1 VEKSLPDPGPAAGP
15 ASSCDSLSTLSQ
27 TGNTILLVDDEP
39 DIREV
44 LEIYLS
50 ELGYT
55 VHAAENGEAALKAFR
70 RTAPA
75 IVLSDIKMPG
85 MDGIELLRRIKAEA
99 PTTEVIM
106 ITGHGDMAL
115 AIDSLKLEATDFIT
129 KPINDDMLAV
139 ALRRAEERIAMRQQL
154 RAYTENLEHIA
165 EEKTRQL
172 LEVENLAA
180 VGRAASELA
189 HTIKNIAG
197 ALKGGIYVM
206 QRGIEDDN
214 RRYLMRGWGM
224 VEGNVDKI
232 KNLAMDLLDFG
243 KAGNLCLRPDTPLR
257 AADEAL
263 TLLRDRAA
271 EKGIAIK
278 ETLPD
283 TLDPIQL
290 DSESL
295 YRCMVN
301 LIQNAI
307 EAFDEESARADG
319 REIHVEVRPAA
330 DGGVVYAVSDN
341 GPGMDAD
348 TQKHI
353 FKGFFSTKG
362 TRGTGIGLMMTKRI
376 IERHGGRIEVASGRG
391 SGTVFTLHLPPTPP
405 DRPVRE
411 AS

>member
-1 VEKSLPDPGPAAGP
+1 ME
-15 ASSCDSLSTLSQ
+15 Q
-27 TGNTILLVDDEP
+27 TILLVDDEP
-39 DIREV
+39 DLRDV
-44 LEIYLS
+44 LEIYLT

-55 VHAAENGEAALKAFR
+55 VYTAENGEAAL
-70 RTAPA
+70 RTFHRTVPS

-85 MDGIELLRRIKAEA
+85 IDGIELLRRIKSES

-106 ITGHGDMAL
+106 ITGHGDMEL

-139 ALRRAEERIAMRQQL
+139 ALRRAEERIEMRQQL
-154 RAYTENLEHIA
+154 KGYTDNLEHIA

-214 RRYLMRGWGM
+214 RSYLMRGWGM
-224 VEGNVDKI
+224 IEGNVDKI

-243 KAGNLCLRPDTPLR
+243 KSDRLNFQSDTPLR
-257 AADEAL
+257 AVNEAL
-263 TLLRDRAA
+263 ELLRNRA
-271 EKGIAIK
+271 EENGIVIK
-278 ETLPD
+278 VD
-283 TLDPIQL
+283 TSPALAPIL
-290 DSESL
+290 IDSESL
-295 YRCMVN
+295 YRCLVN

-307 EAFDEESARADG
+307 EAFDEESARQEG
-319 REIHVEVRPAA
+319 REIVVEALPAT
-330 DGGVVYAVSDN
+330 DGGVIYRVSDN
-341 GPGMDAD
+341 GPGIDAE

-376 IERHGGRIEVASGRG
+376 VERHGGRIEQASGRG
-391 SGTVFTLHLPPTPP
+391 TGTCFTLHLPKNPP
-405 DRPVRE
+405 NN
-411 AS
+411 

>member
-1 VEKSLPDPGPAAGP
+1 ME
-15 ASSCDSLSTLSQ
+15 Q
-27 TGNTILLVDDEP
+27 TILLVDDEP
-39 DIREV
+39 DLRDV
-44 LEIYLS
+44 LEIYLTD
-50 ELGYT
+50 LGYT
-55 VHAAENGEAALKAFR
+55 VHTAENGEAALRAFH
-70 RTAPA
+70 RTVPS

-85 MDGIELLRRIKAEA
+85 IDGIELLRRIKAESPA
-99 PTTEVIM
+99 TEVIM
-106 ITGHGDMAL
+106 ITGHGDMDL

-129 KPINDDMLAV
+129 KPINDDMLGV
-139 ALRRAEERIAMRQQL
+139 ALRRAEERIEMRQQL
-154 RAYTENLEHIA
+154 KNYTDNLEHIA

-214 RRYLMRGWGM
+214 RDYLMRGWGM

-232 KNLAMDLLDFG
+232 KNLAMDLLNFG
-243 KAGNLCLRPDTPLR
+243 KSDLLKFQPDTPLR
-257 AADEAL
+257 AVNEAL
-263 TLLRDRAA
+263 ELLRNRAEENDITINVNA
-271 EKGIAIK
+271 PEAFAPLRI
-278 ETLPD
+278 
-283 TLDPIQL
+283 

-295 YRCMVN
+295 YRCLVN

-307 EAFDEESARADG
+307 EAFDEESARQDG
-319 REIHVEVRPAA
+319 REIVVEALPAP
-330 DGGVVYAVSDN
+330 DGGVIYRVCDN
-341 GPGMDAD
+341 GPGIDAE

-376 IERHGGRIEVASGRG
+376 VERHGGRIEQSSGRG
-391 SGTVFTLHLPPTPP
+391 TGTCFSLHLPENPP
-405 DRPVRE
+405 DN
-411 AS
+411 

>member
-1 VEKSLPDPGPAAGP
+1 MKH
-15 ASSCDSLSTLSQ
+15 
-27 TGNTILLVDDEP
+27 TILLVDDEP
-39 DIREV
+39 DIRDV
-44 LEIYLS
+44 LDIYLTD
-50 ELGYT
+50 LGYT
-55 VHAAENGEAALKAFR
+55 VHTAENGEAALQTFHR
-70 RTAPA
+70 IVPA

-106 ITGHGDMAL
+106 LTGHGDMAL

-139 ALRRAEERIAMRQQL
+139 ALHRAEERIEMRQQL
-154 RAYTENLEHIA
+154 KAYTENLEQIA
-165 EEKTRQL
+165 EEKSRQL

-214 RRYLMRGWGM
+214 RDYLMRGWGM
-224 VEGNVDKI
+224 VEGNIDKI

-243 KAGNLCLRPDTPLR
+243 KSGNLNFRPDTPLR
-257 AADEAL
+257 PVDEAL
-263 TLLRDRAA
+263 ELLRHRAA
-271 EKGIAIK
+271 ESNITFTVNTASDWKP
-278 ETLPD
+278 LP
-283 TLDPIQL
+283 I

-295 YRCMVN
+295 YRCLVN
-301 LIQNAI
+301 LLQNAI
-307 EAFDEESARADG
+307 EAFEEESARREG
-319 REIHVEVRPAA
+319 REIVVEAMPSE
-330 DGGVVYAVSDN
+330 DGGVIYKVCDN
-341 GPGMDAD
+341 GPGMDAE
-348 TQKHI
+348 THQQI

-376 IERHGGRIEVASGRG
+376 VERHGGKIELIAGRG
-391 SGTVFTLHLPPTPP
+391 TGTCFTIQLPAHPP
-405 DRPVRE
+405 E
-411 AS
+411 ASARGLL

>member
-1 VEKSLPDPGPAAGP
+1 M
-15 ASSCDSLSTLSQ
+15 
-27 TGNTILLVDDEP
+27 NRTILLVDDEP

-44 LEIYLS
+44 LEIYLT
-50 ELGYT
+50 ELGYS
-55 VHAAENGEAALKAFR
+55 VHAAENGETALKTFH
-70 RTAPA
+70 RTAPS

-85 MDGIELLRRIKAEA
+85 IDGIELLRRIKALE
-99 PTTEVIM
+99 PSTEVIM

-139 ALRRAEERIAMRQQL
+139 ALGRAEERIAMRQQL
-154 RAYTENLEHIA
+154 QAYTQNLEHIA
-165 EEKTRQL
+165 KEKTRQL
-172 LEVENLAA
+172 IEVENLAA

-243 KAGNLCLRPDTPLR
+243 KAGNLRFQEDSPLR
-257 AADEAL
+257 AVSEALELLRNRADENRITIVTDL
-263 TLLRDRAA
+263 PAA
-271 EKGIAIK
+271 I
-278 ETLPD
+278 
-283 TLDPIQL
+283 DPLVI

-307 EAFDEESARADG
+307 EAFEEESARADG
-319 REIHVEVRPAA
+319 RRIEVALEPAP
-330 DGGVVYAVSDN
+330 DGGVIYTISDN
-341 GPGMDAD
+341 GPGMDTD

-376 IERHGGRIEVASGRG
+376 VERHGGRIDVVSGRG
-391 SGTVFTLHLPPTPP
+391 SGSRFTLQLPPHPP
-405 DRPVRE
+405 GQDERE

>member
-1 VEKSLPDPGPAAGP
+1 ME
-15 ASSCDSLSTLSQ
+15 Q
-27 TGNTILLVDDEP
+27 TILLVDDEP
-39 DIREV
+39 DLRDV
-44 LEIYLS
+44 LEIYLTD
-50 ELGYT
+50 LGYSVYT
-55 VHAAENGEAALKAFR
+55 AENGEAALQTFQ
-70 RTAPA
+70 RTVPS

-85 MDGIELLRRIKAEA
+85 MDGIELLRRIKTQA
-99 PTTEVIM
+99 PATEVIM
-106 ITGHGDMAL
+106 ITGHGDMDL
-115 AIDSLKLEATDFIT
+115 AIDSLKLQATDFIT
-129 KPINDDMLAV
+129 KPINDDMLGV
-139 ALRRAEERIAMRQQL
+139 ALNRAEERIAMRRQL
-154 RAYTENLEHIA
+154 KAYTDNLEQIA

-214 RRYLMRGWGM
+214 RDYLMRGWGM

-243 KAGNLCLRPDTPLR
+243 KSEHLNLQSDTPLR
-257 AADEAL
+257 ALNEAL
-263 TLLRDRAA
+263 ELLRNRAE
-271 EKGIAIK
+271 EKGIAVKVNTWEGFAPRRI
-278 ETLPD
+278 
-283 TLDPIQL
+283 

-295 YRCMVN
+295 YRCLVN

-307 EAFDEESARADG
+307 EAFDEESARQDG
-319 REIHVEVRPAA
+319 REIVVEALPGPD
-330 DGGVVYAVSDN
+330 DGLVYKVCDN
-341 GPGMDAD
+341 GPGIDTE

-376 IERHGGRIEVASGRG
+376 VERHGGRIALASGRG
-391 SGTVFTLHLPPTPP
+391 TGTCFTLHLPKNPP
-405 DRPVRE
+405 DH
-411 AS
+411 

>member
-1 VEKSLPDPGPAAGP
+1 MEH
-15 ASSCDSLSTLSQ
+15 
-27 TGNTILLVDDEP
+27 TILLVDDEP
-39 DIREV
+39 DIRDV
-44 LEIYLS
+44 LDIYLTD
-50 ELGYT
+50 LGYT
-55 VHAAENGEAALKAFR
+55 VHSAENGDAALQIFH
-70 RTAPA
+70 RTVPS

-99 PTTEVIM
+99 PATEVIM

-139 ALRRAEERIAMRQQL
+139 ALRRAEERIEMRQQL
-154 RAYTENLEHIA
+154 KAYTENLEHIA

-172 LEVENLAA
+172 VEVENLAA

-214 RRYLMRGWGM
+214 RDYLMRGWRM
-224 VEGNVDKI
+224 VEGNIDKI

-243 KAGNLCLRPDTPLR
+243 KSGNLHFQPDTPLR
-257 AADEAL
+257 PVNEAL
-263 TLLRDRAA
+263 ELLGNRA
-271 EKGIAIK
+271 K
-278 ETLPD
+278 ENRIRFNVKVSQDLAPMC
-283 TLDPIQL
+283 I

-307 EAFDEESARADG
+307 EAFEEESARQDG
-319 REIHVEVRPAA
+319 REIVVEAQPSAE
-330 DGGVVYAVSDN
+330 GGIIYKVCDN
-341 GPGMDAD
+341 GPGMDAE

-362 TRGTGIGLMMTKRI
+362 TKGTGIGLMMTKRI
-376 IERHGGRIEVASGRG
+376 VDRHGGRIQLTSGRG
-391 SGTVFTLHLPPTPP
+391 TGTCFTLHLPKNPP
-405 DRPVRE
+405 GD
-411 AS
+411 

>member
-1 VEKSLPDPGPAAGP
+1 ME
-15 ASSCDSLSTLSQ
+15 Q
-27 TGNTILLVDDEP
+27 TILLVDDEP
-39 DIREV
+39 DLRDV
-44 LEIYLS
+44 LEIYLTD
-50 ELGYT
+50 LGYT
-55 VHAAENGEAALKAFR
+55 VYTAESGEAALRAFH
-70 RTAPA
+70 RTVPS

-85 MDGIELLRRIKAEA
+85 IDGIELLRRIKAESPA
-99 PTTEVIM
+99 TEVIM
-106 ITGHGDMAL
+106 ITGHGDMDL

-139 ALRRAEERIAMRQQL
+139 ALRRAEERIEMRQQL
-154 RAYTENLEHIA
+154 KGYTDNLEHIA
-165 EEKTRQL
+165 EEKTRRL

-214 RRYLMRGWGM
+214 RDYLMRGWGM

-232 KNLAMDLLDFG
+232 KNLAMDLLNFG
-243 KAGNLCLRPDTPLR
+243 KSDLLKFQPDTPLR
-257 AADEAL
+257 AVNEAL
-263 TLLRDRAA
+263 ELLRNRAE
-271 EKGIAIK
+271 EKNIAIK
-278 ETLPD
+278 VNAPD
-283 TLDPIQL
+283 AFAPLHI

-295 YRCMVN
+295 YRCLVN

-307 EAFDEESARADG
+307 EAFDEESARQDG
-319 REIHVEVRPAA
+319 REILVEALPTS
-330 DGGVVYAVSDN
+330 DGGVLYRVCDN
-341 GPGMDAD
+341 GPGIDAE

-376 IERHGGRIEVASGRG
+376 VERHGGRIEQSSGRG
-391 SGTVFTLHLPPTPP
+391 SGTCFSLHLPENPP
-405 DRPVRE
+405 DN
-411 AS
+411 

>member
-1 VEKSLPDPGPAAGP
+1 ME
-15 ASSCDSLSTLSQ
+15 Q
-27 TGNTILLVDDEP
+27 TILLVDDEP
-39 DIREV
+39 DLRDV
-44 LEIYLS
+44 LEIYLTD
-50 ELGYT
+50 LGYSVYT
-55 VHAAENGEAALKAFR
+55 AENGETALQTFQ
-70 RTAPA
+70 RTVPS

-85 MDGIELLRRIKAEA
+85 MDGIELLRRIKTQA
-99 PTTEVIM
+99 PATEVIM
-106 ITGHGDMAL
+106 ITGHGDMEL
-115 AIDSLKLEATDFIT
+115 AIDSLKLQATDFIT
-129 KPINDDMLAV
+129 KPINDDMLEV
-139 ALRRAEERIAMRQQL
+139 ALNRAEERIAMRRQL
-154 RAYTENLEHIA
+154 KAYTDNLEQIA

-214 RRYLMRGWGM
+214 RDYLMRGWGM

-243 KAGNLCLRPDTPLR
+243 KSEHLNFQSDTPLR
-257 AADEAL
+257 ALNEAL
-263 TLLRDRAA
+263 ELLRNRAE
-271 EKGIAIK
+271 EKGIAVKVNTWEGFAPRRI
-278 ETLPD
+278 
-283 TLDPIQL
+283 

-295 YRCMVN
+295 YRCLVN

-307 EAFDEESARADG
+307 EAFDEESARQDG
-319 REIHVEVRPAA
+319 REIVLEALPGPD
-330 DGGVVYAVSDN
+330 DGLIYKVCDN
-341 GPGMDAD
+341 GPGIDTE

-376 IERHGGRIEVASGRG
+376 VERHGGRIVLASGRG
-391 SGTVFTLHLPPTPP
+391 TGTCFTLHLPKNPP
-405 DRPVRE
+405 D
-411 AS
+411 S

>member
-1 VEKSLPDPGPAAGP
+1 MKH
-15 ASSCDSLSTLSQ
+15 
-27 TGNTILLVDDEP
+27 TILLVDDEP
-39 DIREV
+39 DIRDV
-44 LEIYLS
+44 LDIYLTD
-50 ELGYT
+50 LGYT
-55 VHAAENGEAALKAFR
+55 VHTAENGEAALQTFHR
-70 RTAPA
+70 IVPA

-106 ITGHGDMAL
+106 LTGHGDMAL

-139 ALRRAEERIAMRQQL
+139 ALRRAEERIEMRQQL
-154 RAYTENLEHIA
+154 KAYTENLEQIA
-165 EEKTRQL
+165 EEKSRQL

-214 RRYLMRGWGM
+214 RDYLMRGWGM
-224 VEGNVDKI
+224 VEGNIDKI

-243 KAGNLCLRPDTPLR
+243 KSGNLNFRPDTPLR
-257 AADEAL
+257 PVDEAL
-263 TLLRDRAA
+263 ELLRHRAA
-271 EKGIAIK
+271 ESNITFTVNTAADWKP
-278 ETLPD
+278 LP
-283 TLDPIQL
+283 I

-295 YRCMVN
+295 YRCLVN
-301 LIQNAI
+301 LLQNAI
-307 EAFDEESARADG
+307 EAFEEESARREG
-319 REIHVEVRPAA
+319 REIVVEAMPSE
-330 DGGVVYAVSDN
+330 DGGVIYKVCDN
-341 GPGMDAD
+341 GPGMDAE
-348 TQKHI
+348 TQQQI

-376 IERHGGRIEVASGRG
+376 VERHGGKIELIAGRG
-391 SGTVFTLHLPPTPP
+391 TGTCFTIQLPAHPP
-405 DRPVRE
+405 E
-411 AS
+411 ASARGLL

>member
-1 VEKSLPDPGPAAGP
+1 ME
-15 ASSCDSLSTLSQ
+15 Q
-27 TGNTILLVDDEP
+27 TILLVDDEP
-39 DIREV
+39 DLRDV
-44 LEIYLS
+44 LEIYLTD
-50 ELGYT
+50 LGYT
-55 VHAAENGEAALKAFR
+55 VHTAENGEAALRAFH
-70 RTAPA
+70 RTVPS

-85 MDGIELLRRIKAEA
+85 IDGIELLRRIKAESPA
-99 PTTEVIM
+99 TEVIM
-106 ITGHGDMAL
+106 ITGHGDMDL

-129 KPINDDMLAV
+129 KPINDDMLGV
-139 ALRRAEERIAMRQQL
+139 ALRRAEERIEMRQQL
-154 RAYTENLEHIA
+154 KNYTDNLEHIA

-214 RRYLMRGWGM
+214 RDYLMRGWGM

-232 KNLAMDLLDFG
+232 KNLAMDLLNFG
-243 KAGNLCLRPDTPLR
+243 KSDLLKFQPDTPLR
-257 AADEAL
+257 AVNEAL
-263 TLLRDRAA
+263 ELLRNRAEENDITINVNA
-271 EKGIAIK
+271 PEAFAPLRI
-278 ETLPD
+278 
-283 TLDPIQL
+283 

-295 YRCMVN
+295 YRCLVN

-307 EAFDEESARADG
+307 EAFDEESARQDG
-319 REIHVEVRPAA
+319 REIVVEALPAP
-330 DGGVVYAVSDN
+330 DGGVIYRVCDN
-341 GPGMDAD
+341 GPGIDAE

-376 IERHGGRIEVASGRG
+376 VERHGGRIEQSSGRG
-391 SGTVFTLHLPPTPP
+391 TGTCFTLHLPENPP
-405 DRPVRE
+405 DN
-411 AS
+411 

>member
-1 VEKSLPDPGPAAGP
+1 MKH
-15 ASSCDSLSTLSQ
+15 
-27 TGNTILLVDDEP
+27 TILLVDDEP
-39 DIREV
+39 DIRDV
-44 LEIYLS
+44 LDIYLTD
-50 ELGYT
+50 LGYI
-55 VHAAENGEAALKAFR
+55 VHTAENGDAALQTFHR
-70 RTAPA
+70 IVPS

-99 PTTEVIM
+99 PATEVIM

-139 ALRRAEERIAMRQQL
+139 ALRRAEERIEMRQQL
-154 RAYTENLEHIA
+154 RAYTENLEQIA
-165 EEKTRQL
+165 EEKSRQL

-214 RRYLMRGWGM
+214 RDYLMRGWGM
-224 VEGNVDKI
+224 VEGNIDKI

-243 KAGNLCLRPDTPLR
+243 KSGNLTFRPDTPLR
-257 AADEAL
+257 PVNEAL
-263 TLLRDRAA
+263 GLLRHRAA
-271 EKGIAIK
+271 ESNIALK
-278 ETLPD
+278 VNAASDWTPLP
-283 TLDPIQL
+283 I

-295 YRCMVN
+295 YRCLIN

-307 EAFDEESARADG
+307 ESFAEESARQEG
-319 REIHVEVRPAA
+319 REILVEALPSAE
-330 DGGVVYAVSDN
+330 GGVIYKVCDN
-341 GPGMDAD
+341 GPGMDTE
-348 TQKHI
+348 TQKQI

-376 IERHGGRIEVASGRG
+376 VERHGGRIQLTSGRG
-391 SGTVFTLHLPPTPP
+391 TGTCFTIRLPGHPPVGP
-405 DRPVRE
+405 DRGP
-411 AS
+411 S

>member
-1 VEKSLPDPGPAAGP
+1 MKP
-15 ASSCDSLSTLSQ
+15 
-27 TGNTILLVDDEP
+27 TILLVDDEP

-44 LEIYLS
+44 LAIYLS

-55 VHAAENGEAALKAFR
+55 VHTAESGEAALQTFH
-70 RTAPA
+70 RTIPA

-99 PTTEVIM
+99 PATEVIM

-139 ALRRAEERIAMRQQL
+139 ALSRAEERIGMRRQL
-154 RAYTENLEHIA
+154 KSYTDNLEHIA
-165 EEKTRQL
+165 QEKTRRL

-214 RRYLMRGWGM
+214 RQYLMRGWGM

-243 KAGNLCLRPDTPLR
+243 KAGNLNLRPDSPLR
-257 AADEAL
+257 ALDEAL
-263 TLLRDRAA
+263 ELLRNRAE
-271 EKGIAIK
+271 EKAIAIK
-278 ETLPD
+278 VNTARGIAPMAM
-283 TLDPIQL
+283 
-290 DSESL
+290 DSESI
-295 YRCMVN
+295 YRCLVN

-307 EAFDEESARADG
+307 EAFEEESARANG
-319 REIHVEVRPAA
+319 REIAVEALPGPD
-330 DGGVVYAVSDN
+330 DGVIYRVCDN
-341 GPGMDAD
+341 GPGMDND
-348 TQKHI
+348 TQQQI

-376 IERHGGRIEVASGRG
+376 VERHGGRIDLASSRG
-391 SGTVFTLHLPPTPP
+391 NGTCFTLQLPGHPT
-405 DRPVRE
+405 DQDQQG